1 MTCIGT
7 SKLNGLMLIPLA
19 LARTAKL
26 YCPAAMAVQK
36 VGRSVEG
43 SVIGNRTVALHF
55 LVEWRVETERQLPWE
70 SNSGH
75 HLCFSIVT

>member
-26 YCPAAMAVQK
+26 YCLAIMAVQR

-43 SVIGNRTVALHF
+43 SAIGDRAAALYYP
-55 LVEWRVETERQLPWE
+55 VEWRVETERQSP
-70 SNSGH
+70 
-75 HLCFSIVT
+75 